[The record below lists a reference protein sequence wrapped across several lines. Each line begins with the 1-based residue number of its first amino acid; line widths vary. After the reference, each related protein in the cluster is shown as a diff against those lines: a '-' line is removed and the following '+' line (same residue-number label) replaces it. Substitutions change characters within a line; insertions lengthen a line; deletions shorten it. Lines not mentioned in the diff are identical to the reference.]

1 MKNIKF
7 IKQLDFKTL
16 LSIALPI
23 SIQSLIQSSL
33 GMIDQ
38 IMIGQLGENAVAS
51 VNLGTRLMFIMVYSL
66 SGISAVASIY
76 TSQYE
81 GAGTKDKHS
90 SVMKIAII
98 EGLICV
104 SPFLI
109 AGLFFPSTVVRLFS
123 NDINVV
129 GAGANYLF
137 ITAFGFIPKLF
148 SISISAILRC
158 TGKAKIT
165 LITGFISV
173 ISNTLLNLVFI
184 FGFGPIKAYGVEG
197 AAIATVIAI
206 FIEATVNII
215 YLEKTKHPSRLSLA
229 VKAKLEKQFYKK
241 FTITTLPAIG
251 NECFW
256 ALGDAIY
263 SAIYGHMSTISLAAM
278 TVTFPIQ
285 GMSVGFFSGLA
296 AAAGVIIGNNLGAK
310 KTKEAYTLAWDF
322 FKLCVIGCLIL
333 GLIIVLFGSIYL
345 NFYNVANEVKTYTKS
360 LLVIFACF
368 LWVKVSNMVMLGGV
382 LRSGGKTRYT
392 LILDL
397 IGTWGIGIPLGLI
410 SAFVFKWDILLVY
423 TAICI
428 EEIIRLFLGL
438 MKVKSKDWISIIE

>member
-1 MKNIKF
+1 MNGKL
-7 IKQLDFKTL
+7 IKQLNFKTL
-16 LSIALPI
+16 FSIALPI
-23 SIQSLIQSSL
+23 SIQSLLQSSL

-66 SGISAVASIY
+66 SGISAVSSIY

-81 GAGTKDKHS
+81 GAGTKEKHS
-90 SVMKIAII
+90 AVMKITIL
-98 EGLICV
+98 EGLLCV
-104 SPFLI
+104 LPFLI
-109 AGLFFPSTVVRLFS
+109 AGLFFPQQIVRIFSEDNTV
-123 NDINVV
+123 IQK
-129 GAGANYLF
+129 GANYLF
-137 ITAFGFIPKLF
+137 VTAFGFIPKLF

-165 LITGFISV
+165 LITGLSSV
-173 ISNTLLNLVFI
+173 AINTVLNLIFI
-184 FGFGPIKAYGVEG
+184 FGFGPIKAHGVEG

-206 FIEATVNII
+206 FIEATINII

-229 VKAKLEKQFYKK
+229 IKAKADKGFYKK
-241 FTITTLPAIG
+241 FAITTLPAIG

-263 SAIYGHMSTISLAAM
+263 SGIYGHMSTVSLAAI
-278 TVTFPIQ
+278 TLTFPIQ
-285 GMSVGFFSGLA
+285 GMSVGFFSGLS

-322 FKLCVIGCLIL
+322 FKLCIIGCGIIGIL
-333 GLIIVLFGSIYL
+333 IVLFGSVYL
-345 NFYNVANEVKTYTKS
+345 KFYNVTDEVKLYTKS
-360 LLVIFACF
+360 LLAIFACY

-397 IGTWGIGIPLGLI
+397 IGTWGIGIPLGFLC
-410 SAFVFKWDILLVY
+410 AFVFKWNILMVY
-423 TAICI
+423 TAINI
-428 EEIIRLFLGL
+428 EEVIRLTLGL
-438 MKVKSKDWISIIE
+438 IKVKSKDWISIID

>member
-1 MKNIKF
+1 MNGKL
-7 IKQLDFKTL
+7 IKQLNFKTL
-16 LSIALPI
+16 FSIALPI
-23 SIQSLIQSSL
+23 SIQSLLQSSL

-38 IMIGQLGENAVAS
+38 IMIGQLGETAVAS

-66 SGISAVASIY
+66 SGISAVSSIY

-81 GAGTKDKHS
+81 GAGTKEKHS
-90 SVMKIAII
+90 AVMKITIL
-98 EGLICV
+98 EGLLCV
-104 SPFLI
+104 LPFLI
-109 AGLFFPSTVVRLFS
+109 AGLFFPQQIVRIFSEDNTV
-123 NDINVV
+123 IQK
-129 GAGANYLF
+129 GANYLF

-165 LITGFISV
+165 LITGLSSV
-173 ISNTLLNLVFI
+173 AINTVLNLIFI
-184 FGFGPIKAYGVEG
+184 FGFGPIKAHGVEG

-206 FIEATVNII
+206 FIEATINII

-229 VKAKLEKQFYKK
+229 IKAKADKGFYKK
-241 FTITTLPAIG
+241 FAITTLPAIG

-263 SAIYGHMSTISLAAM
+263 SGIYGHMSTVSLAAI
-278 TVTFPIQ
+278 TFPIQ
-285 GMSVGFFSGLA
+285 GMSVGFFSGLS

-322 FKLCVIGCLIL
+322 FKLCIIGCGIIGIL
-333 GLIIVLFGSIYL
+333 IVLFGSVYL
-345 NFYNVANEVKTYTKS
+345 KFYNVTDEVKLYTKS
-360 LLVIFACF
+360 LLAIFACY

-397 IGTWGIGIPLGLI
+397 IGTWGIGIPLGFLC
-410 SAFVFKWDILLVY
+410 AFVFKWNILMVY
-423 TAICI
+423 TAINI
-428 EEIIRLFLGL
+428 EEVIRLTLGL
-438 MKVKSKDWISIIE
+438 IKVKSKDWISIID

>member
-1 MKNIKF
+1 MNGKL
-7 IKQLDFKTL
+7 IKQLNFKTL
-16 LSIALPI
+16 FSIALPI
-23 SIQSLIQSSL
+23 SIQSLLQSSL

-38 IMIGQLGENAVAS
+38 IMIGQLGETAVAS

-66 SGISAVASIY
+66 SGISAVSSIY

-81 GAGTKDKHS
+81 GAGTKEKHS
-90 SVMKIAII
+90 AVMKITIL
-98 EGLICV
+98 EGLLCV
-104 SPFLI
+104 LPFLI
-109 AGLFFPSTVVRLFS
+109 AGLFFPQQIVRIFSEDNTV
-123 NDINVV
+123 IQK
-129 GAGANYLF
+129 GANYLF

-165 LITGFISV
+165 LITGLSSVAINTVLNFI
-173 ISNTLLNLVFI
+173 FI
-184 FGFGPIKAYGVEG
+184 FGFGPIKAHGVEG

-206 FIEATVNII
+206 FIEATINII

-229 VKAKLEKQFYKK
+229 IKAKADKGFYKK
-241 FTITTLPAIG
+241 FAITTLPAIG

-263 SAIYGHMSTISLAAM
+263 SGIYGHMSTVSLAAI
-278 TVTFPIQ
+278 TLTFPIQ
-285 GMSVGFFSGLA
+285 GMSVGFFSGLS

-322 FKLCVIGCLIL
+322 FKLCIIGCGIIGIL
-333 GLIIVLFGSIYL
+333 IVLFGSVYL
-345 NFYNVANEVKTYTKS
+345 KFYNVTDEVKLYTKS
-360 LLVIFACF
+360 LLAIFACY

-397 IGTWGIGIPLGLI
+397 IGTWGIGIPLGFLC
-410 SAFVFKWDILLVY
+410 AFVFKWNILMVY
-423 TAICI
+423 TAINI
-428 EEIIRLFLGL
+428 EEVIRLTLGL
-438 MKVKSKDWISIIE
+438 IKVKSKDWISIID

>member
-1 MKNIKF
+1 MNGKL
-7 IKQLDFKTL
+7 IKQLNFKTL
-16 LSIALPI
+16 FSIALPI
-23 SIQSLIQSSL
+23 SIQSLLQSSL

-38 IMIGQLGENAVAS
+38 IMIGQLGETAVAS

-66 SGISAVASIY
+66 SGISAVSSIY

-81 GAGTKDKHS
+81 GAGTKEKHS
-90 SVMKIAII
+90 AVMKITIL
-98 EGLICV
+98 EGLLCV
-104 SPFLI
+104 LPFLI
-109 AGLFFPSTVVRLFS
+109 AGLFFPQQIVRIFSEDNTV
-123 NDINVV
+123 IQK
-129 GAGANYLF
+129 GANYLF
-137 ITAFGFIPKLF
+137 ITAFGFVPKLF

-165 LITGFISV
+165 LITGLSSV
-173 ISNTLLNLVFI
+173 AINTLLNLIFI
-184 FGFGPIKAYGVEG
+184 FGFGPIKAHGVEG

-206 FIEATVNII
+206 FIEATINII

-229 VKAKLEKQFYKK
+229 IKAKADKGFYKK
-241 FTITTLPAIG
+241 FAITTLPAIG

-263 SAIYGHMSTISLAAM
+263 SGIYGHMSTVSLAAI
-278 TVTFPIQ
+278 TLTFPIQ
-285 GMSVGFFSGLA
+285 GMSVGFFSGLS

-322 FKLCVIGCLIL
+322 FKLCIIGCGIIGIL
-333 GLIIVLFGSIYL
+333 IVLFGSVYL
-345 NFYNVANEVKTYTKS
+345 KFYNVTDEVKLYTKS
-360 LLVIFACF
+360 LLAIFACY

-397 IGTWGIGIPLGLI
+397 IGTWGIGIPLGFLC
-410 SAFVFKWDILLVY
+410 AFVFKWNILMVY
-423 TAICI
+423 TAINI
-428 EEIIRLFLGL
+428 EEVIRLTLGL
-438 MKVKSKDWISIIE
+438 IKVKSKDWISIID

>member
-1 MKNIKF
+1 MNGKL
-7 IKQLDFKTL
+7 IKQLNFKTL
-16 LSIALPI
+16 FSIALPI
-23 SIQSLIQSSL
+23 SIQSLLQSSL

-38 IMIGQLGENAVAS
+38 IMIGQLGETAVAS

-66 SGISAVASIY
+66 SGISAVSSIY

-81 GAGTKDKHS
+81 GAGTKEKHS
-90 SVMKIAII
+90 AVMKITIL
-98 EGLICV
+98 EGLLCV
-104 SPFLI
+104 LPFLI
-109 AGLFFPSTVVRLFS
+109 AGLFFPQQIVRIFSEDNTV
-123 NDINVV
+123 IQK
-129 GAGANYLF
+129 GANYLF

-165 LITGFISV
+165 LITGLSSV
-173 ISNTLLNLVFI
+173 ALNTLLNLIFI
-184 FGFGPIKAYGVEG
+184 FGFGPIKAHGVEG

-206 FIEATVNII
+206 FIEATINII

-229 VKAKLEKQFYKK
+229 IKAKADKGFYKK
-241 FTITTLPAIG
+241 FAITTLPAIG

-263 SAIYGHMSTISLAAM
+263 SGIYGHMSTISLAAM
-278 TVTFPIQ
+278 TLTFPIQ
-285 GMSVGFFSGLA
+285 GMSVGFFSGLS

-322 FKLCVIGCLIL
+322 FKLCIIGCGIIGIL
-333 GLIIVLFGSIYL
+333 IVLFGSVYL
-345 NFYNVANEVKTYTKS
+345 KFYNVTDEVKLYTKS
-360 LLVIFACF
+360 LLAIFACY

-397 IGTWGIGIPLGLI
+397 IGTWGIGIPLGFLC
-410 SAFVFKWDILLVY
+410 AFVFKWNILMVY
-423 TAICI
+423 TAINI
-428 EEIIRLFLGL
+428 EEVIRLTLGL
-438 MKVKSKDWISIIE
+438 IKVKSKDWISIID

>member
-1 MKNIKF
+1 MNGKL
-7 IKQLDFKTL
+7 IKQLNFKTL
-16 LSIALPI
+16 FSIALPI
-23 SIQSLIQSSL
+23 SIQSLLQSSL

-38 IMIGQLGENAVAS
+38 IMIGQLGETAVAS

-66 SGISAVASIY
+66 SGISAVSSIY

-81 GAGTKDKHS
+81 GAGTKEKHS
-90 SVMKIAII
+90 AVMKITIL
-98 EGLICV
+98 EGLLCV
-104 SPFLI
+104 LPFLI
-109 AGLFFPSTVVRLFS
+109 AGLFFPQQIVRIFSEDNTV
-123 NDINVV
+123 IQK
-129 GAGANYLF
+129 GANYLF

-165 LITGFISV
+165 LITGLSSV
-173 ISNTLLNLVFI
+173 AINTVLNLIFI

-206 FIEATVNII
+206 FIEATINII

-229 VKAKLEKQFYKK
+229 IKAKANKGFYKK
-241 FTITTLPAIG
+241 FAITTLPAIG

-263 SAIYGHMSTISLAAM
+263 SGIYGHMSTVSLAAI
-278 TVTFPIQ
+278 TLTFPIQ
-285 GMSVGFFSGLA
+285 GMSVGFFSGLS

-322 FKLCVIGCLIL
+322 FKLCIIGCGIIGIL
-333 GLIIVLFGSIYL
+333 IVLFGSVYL
-345 NFYNVANEVKTYTKS
+345 KFYNVTDEVKLYTKS
-360 LLVIFACF
+360 LLAIFACY

-397 IGTWGIGIPLGLI
+397 IGTWGIGIPLGFLC
-410 SAFVFKWDILLVY
+410 AFVFKWNILMVY
-423 TAICI
+423 TAINI
-428 EEIIRLFLGL
+428 EEVIRLTLGL
-438 MKVKSKDWISIIE
+438 IKVKSKDWISIID

>member
-1 MKNIKF
+1 MNGKL
-7 IKQLDFKTL
+7 IKQLNFKTL
-16 LSIALPI
+16 FSIALPI
-23 SIQSLIQSSL
+23 SIQSLLQSSL

-38 IMIGQLGENAVAS
+38 IMIGQLGETAVAS

-66 SGISAVASIY
+66 SGISAVSSIY

-81 GAGTKDKHS
+81 GAGTKEKHS
-90 SVMKIAII
+90 AVMKITIL
-98 EGLICV
+98 EGLLCV
-104 SPFLI
+104 LPFLI
-109 AGLFFPSTVVRLFS
+109 AGLFFPQQIVRIFSEDNTV
-123 NDINVV
+123 IQK
-129 GAGANYLF
+129 GANYLF

-165 LITGFISV
+165 LITGLSSV
-173 ISNTLLNLVFI
+173 AINTVLNLIFI
-184 FGFGPIKAYGVEG
+184 FGFGPIKAHGVEG

-206 FIEATVNII
+206 FIEATINII

-229 VKAKLEKQFYKK
+229 IKAKADKGFYKK
-241 FTITTLPAIG
+241 FAITTLPAIG

-263 SAIYGHMSTISLAAM
+263 SGIYGHMSTVSLAAI
-278 TVTFPIQ
+278 TLTFPIQ
-285 GMSVGFFSGLA
+285 GMSVGFFSGLS

-322 FKLCVIGCLIL
+322 FKLCIIGCGIIGIL
-333 GLIIVLFGSIYL
+333 IVLFGSVYL
-345 NFYNVANEVKTYTKS
+345 KFYNVTDEVKLYTKS
-360 LLVIFACF
+360 LLAIFACY

-397 IGTWGIGIPLGLI
+397 IGTWGIGIPLGFLC
-410 SAFVFKWDILLVY
+410 AFVFKWNILMVY
-423 TAICI
+423 TAINI
-428 EEIIRLFLGL
+428 EEVIRLTLGL
-438 MKVKSKDWISIIE
+438 IKVKSKDWISIID